1 MLQDKVIKIFQEKYG
16 TSPTFVV
23 RAPGRANLIGEH
35 TDYNDGFVL
44 PMTIDRAVWI
54 ALRPRQDRH
63 IMVHSIDFNQTIEFN
78 LEDFSNTK
86 SGWAEYIKGVSWAL
100 QTAEHKLSGWEGV
113 LAGDIPI
120 GGGLSSSAAIEM
132 ATCRA
137 YKALNHEEWNATE
150 MAKLGQLTENEWI
163 GQKTGIMDQM
173 ISAAGKKDH
182 AMLLDCRS
190 LERKMVSL
198 PQGAIIVVMDSATR
212 RELVDSA
219 YNERRSQCQSVANF
233 FGVKALRDL
242 SLIELEQK
250 KSQINPVTY
259 KRARHVITENERTL
273 KASEAM
279 QSGNSTKMGELMIA
293 SHVSMRDDFEISRK
307 ELDIM
312 VEIALKQSG
321 CFGARMT
328 GGGFGGCAIAL
339 IRDDV
344 IDSFTENVFN
354 SYHTKTGL
362 TPALYV
368 CRATNG
374 AEIVVDNS
382 A

>member
-1 MLQDKVIKIFQEKYG
+1 MLQDKVIQIFQGIFE

-23 RAPGRANLIGEH
+23 RAPGRANIIGEH

-54 ALRPRQDRH
+54 ALKPRLDRNV
-63 IMVHSIDFNQTIEFN
+63 MVHSIDFNQMIEFN
-78 LEDFSNTK
+78 LEELRNTK
-86 SGWAEYIKGVSWAL
+86 SGWAEYIKGITWAL
-100 QTAEHKLSGWEGV
+100 QTEGHMLYGWEGV
-113 LAGDIPI
+113 IGGDVPI
-120 GGGLSSSAAIEM
+120 GGGLSSSAALEM

-137 YKALNHEEWNATE
+137 YKALNNEEWNAAE
-150 MAKLGQLTENEWI
+150 MAKLGQLTENQWI

-190 LERKMVSL
+190 LEIKMVSL
-198 PQGAIIVVMDSATR
+198 PPGSIIVVMDSATR

-219 YNERRSQCQSVANF
+219 YNERRSQCQSAANY
-233 FGVKALRDL
+233 FGVKALRDINL
-242 SLIELEQK
+242 TQLEQK
-250 KSQINPVTY
+250 ENQINPITY
-259 KRARHVITENERTL
+259 RRARHVITENARTL
-273 KASEAM
+273 EAFEAM
-279 QSGNSTKMGELMIA
+279 NSGNSAKMGELMME
-293 SHVSMRDDFEISRK
+293 SHVSMRDDFEISRR

-354 SYHTKTGL
+354 SYRTKTGL